1 MFGRNKRDKGELI
14 EARAIIT
21 NVQDTGTTINQ
32 NPRVKLTL
40 QVQPEGREEFT
51 ITKKAT
57 VSRVRI
63 PNVGDPI
70 RVKYW
75 ENAPDGLV
83 IQPRTQEDLA
93 AAAGPTGMASPPA
106 EDADPLDRLK
116 KLNDLRQAGALTDA
130 EFEDQKARILAEA

>member
-75 ENAPDGLV
+75 ENAREGLS

-93 AAAGPTGMASPPA
+93 AAAGPMAMASPPE

-116 KLNDLRQAGALTDA
+116 KLNDLRQAGALTEA